1 MGWKKRRKRR
11 ENEKGGLGKVMLTG
25 SNLFLCSTLQFNS
38 LKECAL
44 FTSSP
49 PTPCRASQ
57 AHLTTTPKC
66 SCQGS
71 WCPPYCQWHLTMY
84 FLLLFFLKFFSSF
97 GFWNNISQLSCSWW
111 LSSLSSLAG
120 GHHLLDHFLGLHHA
134 SPGIY
139 PWPLAPNCCV
149 PLFVASNLFFFF
161 FGFFELT
168 L

>member
-1 MGWKKRRKRR
+1 MLVASSIAQQWSSCLDIYKVDFLETERKDREWGGSKEEREERMKKER
-11 ENEKGGLGKVMLTG
+11 LGKVMLTG

-44 FTSSP
+44 FTSS

-84 FLLLFFLKFFSSF
+84 FLLLFFFFVKFFSSF
-97 GFWNNISQLSCSWW
+97 GFWSNISPALS
-111 LSSLSSLAG
+111 
-120 GHHLLDHFLGLHHA
+120 LLVTFLLIF
-134 SPGIY
+134 S
-139 PWPLAPNCCV
+139 C
-149 PLFVASNLFFFF
+149 
-161 FGFFELT
+161 
-168 L
+168 